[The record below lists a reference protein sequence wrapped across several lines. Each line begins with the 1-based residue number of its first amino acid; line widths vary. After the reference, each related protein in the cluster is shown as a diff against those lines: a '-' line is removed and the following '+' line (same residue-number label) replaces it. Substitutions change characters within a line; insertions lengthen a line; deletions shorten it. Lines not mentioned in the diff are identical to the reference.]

1 VLTGTAR
8 IGLKALFPTQGP
20 HAAWPTATDAKVA
33 FCCMNVLCIC
43 YYTRLA
49 APLIFEAL
57 IREVSPFHSA
67 PLGGLLDVS
76 LGAKGMS
83 GEAGWASI
91 TASIL

>member
-1 VLTGTAR
+1 
-8 IGLKALFPTQGP
+8 
-20 HAAWPTATDAKVA
+20 
-33 FCCMNVLCIC
+33 MNMCIC
-43 YYTRLA
+43 FYTLLA
-49 APLIFEAL
+49 APLIFEVL